1 MGRIYKLKKMIVLH
15 LKKKKLE
22 MKFNKHNIHIINK

>member
-15 LKKKKLE
+15 LKEIKLE